1 MTKSLRKAITLS
13 SKMKNTNNKK
23 SIQESLNSYK
33 KQRTSCVD
41 LLRKMK
47 KYYFSNLNIKDVSD
61 NKKFCKKIKP
71 CVSNKGLNSNKLLLI
86 ERDKLN

>member
-33 KQRTSCVD
+33 KQQTSCVD

-61 NKKFCKKIKP
+61 NKKFCKKINS